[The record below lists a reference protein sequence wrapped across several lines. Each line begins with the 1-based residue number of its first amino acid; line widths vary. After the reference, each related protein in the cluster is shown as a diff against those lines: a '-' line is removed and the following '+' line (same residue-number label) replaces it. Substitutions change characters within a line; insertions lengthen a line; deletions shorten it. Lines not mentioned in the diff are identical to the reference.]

1 MKGTYFILILTIFSL
16 SCQNR
21 SEEKTSSKN
30 KVTQHLNSQLE
41 FPSPVSIKTPNFEGN
56 VLPTKSKN
64 FLTLKFAS
72 KKKNQIIDDEDWF
85 INNQISLPTYTVYNE
100 FRNIRGNL
108 PTSIPIKYNDYI
120 ITDGFKYNTYNIFF
134 YGVNFGEKR
143 FAIITDDKNTKIE
156 HFLDFKNFNSAPK
169 TLEGDED
176 YVFQSIHWAIIE
188 NNVLFISHGHSTY
201 AKSTFGKNAYISAID
216 LETYEIIWTTEPLTC
231 NSTFIIV
238 NNSIICGYGFTAETD
253 YIFVLDKNTGSR
265 IQKIKIDKGPS
276 YIIQK
281 ENKILVRTYDHDYEF
296 DIK

>member
-1 MKGTYFILILTIFSL
+1 MKGIYFVIILTIISL

-21 SEEKTSSKN
+21 SEEKTTSKN
-30 KVTQHLNSQLE
+30 KVTQNLNPQLE
-41 FPSPVSIKTPNFEGN
+41 FPSPIPIKTPNFEGN
-56 VLPTKSKN
+56 VLPSKSKN
-64 FLTLKFAS
+64 FLTLKFSS
-72 KKKNQIIDDEDWF
+72 KKENQIIDDEDWF
-85 INNQISLPTYTVYNE
+85 IDNQISLPTYTVYNE

-143 FAIITDDKNTKIE
+143 FAIITDKKNTKIE
-156 HFLDFKNFNSAPK
+156 HFLDFDNFNSAPK
-169 TLEGDED
+169 TLEGDEN
-176 YVFQSIHWAIIE
+176 YVFQSIKWSIIE

-281 ENKILVRTYDHDYEF
+281 ENKILARTYDQDYEF